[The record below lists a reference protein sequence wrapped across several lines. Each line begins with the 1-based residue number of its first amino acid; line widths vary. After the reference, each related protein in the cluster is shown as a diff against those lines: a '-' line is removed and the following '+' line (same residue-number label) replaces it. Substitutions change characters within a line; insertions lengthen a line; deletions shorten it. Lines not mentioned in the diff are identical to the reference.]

1 MGVDT
6 CTAVG
11 AVACGPRSAVMDY
24 IAWTRRRTTYH
35 VATGHAR
42 SGSRSK
48 ERVQGNVR
56 GWEKNHWDAPRMW
69 AHHAIENSIEWSR
82 GPGTTDDVRD
92 ESVRP

>member
-1 MGVDT
+1 MDEE
-6 CTAVG
+6 ANYI
-11 AVACGPRSAVMDY
+11 PRRHR
-24 IAWTRRRTTYH
+24 TRTLRFTIE
-35 VATGHAR
+35 GK
-42 SGSRSK
+42 GS
-48 ERVQGNVR
+48 GNVR